1 MAEGTIQNKDEFLNR
16 IAGKLGRKKAEPV
29 TLPEWKHQPQWEVFK
44 NSAPDDLLAAFC
56 KSSKAKSAF
65 VIQTEVANLET
76 AMKDAIDKYGGGL
89 IVTTKDGRFEEFGLE
104 PLLADSK
111 THVWDADLGKRNIEI
126 AKQAN
131 IGVIFSDISL
141 AESGTIVQFNDKD
154 IARSV
159 SLLPVTYIAI
169 VPQSTI
175 VPRMTQATH
184 RVHQAVAAGKGISTC
199 INFISGPSN
208 SADIEMDIVIG
219 VHGPVEAVHIVV
231 TDK

>member
-1 MAEGTIQNKDEFLNR
+1 MAEGIVHNKDAFLNR
-16 IAGKLGRKKAEPV
+16 IASKLGRERTEAV
-29 TLPEWKHQPQWEVFK
+29 VLPKWKHQPQWEVFK
-44 NSAPDDLLAAFC
+44 NDGADDLLGTFR
-56 KSSKAKSAF
+56 KSSMAKSAL
-65 VIQTEVANLET
+65 VIQTERANLAATVKE
-76 AMKDAIDKYGGGL
+76 AIEKYGGGL
-89 IVTTKDGRFEEFGLE
+89 VVTTKDRRFAEYGLE
-104 PLLADSK
+104 SLLADSK
-111 THVWDADLGKRNIEI
+111 THVWDAGLGKRNIEI

-169 VPQSTI
+169 VPQSTL
-175 VPRMTQATH
+175 VPRMTQATQM
-184 RVHQAVAAGKGISTC
+184 VHQAAAEGKDISTC

-231 TDK
+231 ADK

>member
-29 TLPEWKHQPQWEVFK
+29 MLPEWKHRPQWEVFK
-44 NSAPDDLLAAFC
+44 NSSPDDLLEAFC
-56 KSSKAKSAF
+56 KSSRAKSAL
-65 VIQTEVANLET
+65 VIQTELANLET
-76 AMKDAIDKYGGGL
+76 AMKDVIDKYGGGL
-89 IVTTKDGRFEEFGLE
+89 IVATKDGRFAEFGLE
-104 PLLADSK
+104 PVLAASD
-111 THVWDADLGKRNIEI
+111 THVWDADLGERNIEI

-169 VPQSTI
+169 VPRSTI
-175 VPRMTQATH
+175 VPRMTQATQG
-184 RVHQAVAAGKGISTC
+184 VHQAVASGKDISTC

-231 TDK
+231 ADK